1 MINSQ
6 TAKVIDLKFLTLF
19 PDGFED
25 EEWNNLGKKHDPSKI
40 FRVFENELSKKELKR
55 LLKEKD
61 YEEICEV
68 TSKLIKKATIVSVFE
83 KVAFSNFIA
92 KETTEDFCVA
102 LYNFLYNYNEDT
114 FEEFVSILAKHKHS
128 KNANAAKW
136 PIVSFL
142 KAYQDPNNFI
152 ILKPNTVKAVAKALE
167 FDIGYQT
174 KPNYQTYN
182 NVIEMVRQYQ
192 DNSSVCKDKNLMLT
206 QAVLFVV
213 TI

>member
-128 KNANAAKW
+128 KNANAAK
-136 PIVSFL
+136 
-142 KAYQDPNNFI
+142 
-152 ILKPNTVKAVAKALE
+152 
-167 FDIGYQT
+167 
-174 KPNYQTYN
+174 
-182 NVIEMVRQYQ
+182 
-192 DNSSVCKDKNLMLT
+192 
-206 QAVLFVV
+206 
-213 TI
+213 